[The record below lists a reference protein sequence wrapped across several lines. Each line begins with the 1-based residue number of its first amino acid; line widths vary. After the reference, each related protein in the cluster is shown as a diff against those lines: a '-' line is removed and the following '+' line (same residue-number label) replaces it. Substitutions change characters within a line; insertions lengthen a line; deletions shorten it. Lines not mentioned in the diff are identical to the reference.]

1 VVKIKKIKTLVM
13 KDQEPLSFSMR
24 ARLRSFRYAF
34 DGITTFFATQH
45 NAIIHLL
52 ATLTA
57 YGAAIFFKVSK
68 LEMVAITIAAGFVW
82 AAELFNTAIEKL
94 ADMISKDFD
103 ERIEFIKN
111 VSAAAVLL
119 ASVVALITGMIIFIP
134 KLL

>member
-1 VVKIKKIKTLVM
+1 M
-13 KDQEPLSFSMR
+13 KNHELPSFSMK

-34 DGITTFFATQH
+34 DGINTFFATQH

-52 ATLTA
+52 ATLTV
-57 YGAAIFFKVSK
+57 YGAAIFFKISK

-94 ADMISKDFD
+94 ADMASKEFD
-103 ERIEFIKN
+103 ERIKFIKD

-119 ASVVALITGMIIFIP
+119 AAVVALLTGMIIFIP
-134 KLL
+134 KLLQ